1 MQAVQNNTP
10 IALNN
15 VLVTTDFSEAS
26 QASLPYAAALARQFG
41 AKVLMAH
48 VLKPEPHLEV
58 PLDSLPVDYD
68 RAWQEAQW
76 QLLKFAQYDALGD
89 LPHETVLE
97 QGDLWTVISNLIRT
111 REIDLIVAGSRGR
124 QGFSRLALGSCA
136 EKIYRRA
143 TCPVLTTGPNVRPLN
158 GEWNIKRVLFATDA
172 SPASLASLP
181 YALSLAEEN
190 EATLIFLQLMPVVPP
205 EYGEAEAASVREEL
219 RRLVPA
225 GAEAW
230 CKPEFV
236 VRYDFPAGGIL
247 RLARERDIDLIVMGV
262 RKSPDGSIQDH
273 SPWPV
278 ASQVV
283 AEALCA
289 VLTVRA

>member
-136 EKIYRRA
+136 EKFID
-143 TCPVLTTGPNVRPLN
+143 GQ
-158 GEWNIKRVLFATDA
+158 
-172 SPASLASLP
+172 LAP
-181 YALSLAEEN
+181 Y
-190 EATLIFLQLMPVVPP
+190 
-205 EYGEAEAASVREEL
+205 
-219 RRLVPA
+219 
-225 GAEAW
+225 
-230 CKPEFV
+230 
-236 VRYDFPAGGIL
+236 
-247 RLARERDIDLIVMGV
+247 
-262 RKSPDGSIQDH
+262 
-273 SPWPV
+273 
-278 ASQVV
+278 
-283 AEALCA
+283 
-289 VLTVRA
+289 